1 MDIWLVAFQN
11 VFSPWSLLLVAGG
24 VMMGVMLGAIPGLNS
39 PMGTALLIPFTYA
52 MDSTSGLLLLTA
64 VYCGGTFGGSI
75 SAILFNV
82 PGAPEASVTGFDGYP
97 MAKAGKAG
105 KALGYAIMCSCLG
118 GLFSVAVMN
127 MISPL
132 LAQVALSFSEP
143 EYFALALAA
152 LTLIASLGGDRM
164 LKAFL
169 VGFIGLLVATI
180 GIDPMTSI
188 ERFTFG
194 SAGLMAGINFIPALI
209 GAFAVGEILAT
220 SEMGMAKAGEA
231 VVKVSTELPKIVELL
246 RLKWTILRSAVIG
259 TLIGILPGVGATTA
273 AFVGY
278 SEAVR
283 WSKHPEKF
291 GTGIPE
297 GIAAPETCNN
307 AATGGA
313 MVPLLTLG
321 IPGSATTAVII
332 GGFLVHGLQP
342 GPMLFLNQPELMY
355 SIFIAMYVANIF
367 MLFSGI
373 IVAKLFSNFRKIRYS
388 ILGPCIF
395 VFATVGA
402 FGISNSMADVWVM
415 FAFGLLGYVMKKFHY
430 PIAPLIIALVLGELA
445 EISLRRGMRME
456 DYDLGA
462 FLMRPISGTILLV
475 TVVTLLFTI
484 YSKVKKSSAIVPD
497 SLDTEDK
504 DVAGY

>member
-1 MDIWLVAFQN
+1 M
-11 VFSPWSLLLVAGG
+11 
-24 VMMGVMLGAIPGLNS
+24 
-39 PMGTALLIPFTYA
+39 
-52 MDSTSGLLLLTA
+52 
-64 VYCGGTFGGSI
+64 
-75 SAILFNV
+75 
-82 PGAPEASVTGFDGYP
+82 
-97 MAKAGKAG
+97 
-105 KALGYAIMCSCLG
+105 
-118 GLFSVAVMN
+118 MN

-132 LAQVALSFSEP
+132 LAKVALSFSEP

-152 LTLIASLGGDRM
+152 LTLIASLGGDKM

-169 VGFIGLLVATI
+169 VGFIGLFIATI

-188 ERFTFG
+188 DRFTFG
-194 SAGLMAGINFIPALI
+194 NAGLMAGINFIPALI

-220 SEMGMAKAGEA
+220 SETGMKTGKEA
-231 VVKVSTELPKIVELL
+231 VVKVSTELPKIFEII
-246 RLKWTILRSAVIG
+246 RLKWTILRSAVLG

-342 GPMLFLNQPELMY
+342 GPMLFLNQPDLMY
-355 SIFIAMYVANIF
+355 SIFIAMYVSNIF

-415 FAFGLLGYVMKKFHY
+415 FAFGLIGYVMKKYDY

-456 DYDLGA
+456 DYDLSA
-462 FLMRPISGTILLV
+462 FLLRPIAGTILLISL
-475 TVVTLLFTI
+475 VTLFFTI
-484 YSKVKKSSAIVPD
+484 YSKIRNKPNLLAGDIDKGSAD
-497 SLDTEDK
+497 R
-504 DVAGY
+504 